1 MTLEAARKALLA
13 KPRKMKKWVFLTGM
27 GVTLLLSVLTIYK
40 PTFFRFL
47 EGKIYDTQMRA
58 ISSAAGGSVVT
69 DPVIVVIDEDSLAEF
84 GQWPWPRYRLA
95 ALIDRI
101 RGLGASGV
109 GLDML
114 FPEADRSSLSRVE
127 QEIQREFGVKTD
139 IRGLPDHLMDN
150 DRVFARA
157 LSRGPFSLGYYFVFS
172 KEKGAGRSCLLRPA
186 GFALIGGKNL
196 ETIPQGLF
204 KAQSVTC
211 NIRPLAEA
219 ATSAGFFNV
228 IPDADG
234 VLRRVPLL
242 IEYDGR
248 LYPSLSLATFM
259 QSRGISRLALKCSSG
274 RLEAI
279 VAGRTSIPVDSMA
292 NLLIRFRG
300 AHASF
305 PRISA
310 RDVLHGR
317 VSREQISG
325 RTVFLG
331 TSATGL
337 DDYHTTPV
345 ASGVLGV
352 DIHAAVMDN
361 FLRGDFISRP
371 DWVPGMELFL
381 VVVCGVVAAL
391 LLCWTRSVVSLGAI
405 LLSGFLL
412 WLASTFFLSSTGVFV
427 SPLFPLMVL
436 ACNFSFMTFHKYLQ
450 EESLLKERTNELVMT
465 QNFTIQ
471 CLAALTE
478 TRDSETGGHILR
490 CQQYVKL
497 LATRL
502 SRNPRFSSILDEE
515 TIELLYRSAP
525 LHDIGKVGIPD
536 SILLKP
542 ASLTADEYSEMKK
555 HTLFGREA
563 IQKAEHRFGKEIRGS
578 FLQFGKVI
586 AYSHHEK
593 WDGTGYPEGLTGDR
607 IPLFGRIM
615 AIADVYDALIS
626 KRRYK
631 PSFTHEEAVSFIAQS
646 SGTHFDP
653 EVVAVFCEIQEEFRR
668 IVREY
673 PD

>member
-13 KPRKMKKWVFLTGM
+13 KPRKMKRWVLLTGA
-27 GVTLLLSVLTIYK
+27 GVTLLLSVLTIFK

-47 EGKIYDTQMRA
+47 DGKIYDTQMRSMLPA
-58 ISSAAGGSVVT
+58 TGGSSLADT
-69 DPVIVVIDEDSLAEF
+69 VIVHIDEKSLAEF
-84 GQWPWPRYRLA
+84 GQWPWPRYRIAL
-95 ALIDRI
+95 LIDKI
-101 RGLGASGV
+101 RELGATAV
-109 GLDML
+109 GLDMM
-114 FPEADRSSLSRVE
+114 FPESDRSSLFQVKR
-127 QEIQREFGVKTD
+127 EIQREFGVKAE

-150 DRVFARA
+150 DKVLADA
-157 LSRGPFSLGYYFVFS
+157 LSRGPFSLGYYFVFT
-172 KEKGAGRSCLLRPA
+172 KENRAGRDCLLRPA
-186 GFALIGGKNL
+186 SVAIIGGKSL
-196 ETIPQGLF
+196 KGMPQGLF
-204 KAQSVTC
+204 RAESVTC
-211 NIRPLAEA
+211 NLRPLAEA
-219 ATSAGFFNV
+219 APSAGFFNV
-228 IPDADG
+228 IPDSDG

-242 IEYDGR
+242 IEYKGR

-259 QSRGISRLALKCSSG
+259 QAKGITQLALKSG
-274 RLEAI
+274 SGGLEAI
-279 VAGRTSIPVDSMA
+279 VAGGTSIPVDSRA

-300 AHASF
+300 DRPSF
-305 PRISA
+305 TRISA
-310 RDVLHGR
+310 REVLHDR
-317 VSREQISG
+317 VARESIRG
-325 RTVFLG
+325 KTVFLG

-337 DDYHTTPV
+337 DEYHTTPV
-345 ASGVLGV
+345 ASAVPGVG
-352 DIHAAVMDN
+352 IHAAVVDN

-371 DWVPGMELFL
+371 DWVPGMELVL
-381 VVVCGVVAAL
+381 VLFCGAISAVL
-391 LLCWTRSVVSLGAI
+391 LYWTRSVVSMGVMLAFG
-405 LLSGFLL
+405 LFL
-412 WLASTFFLSSTGVFV
+412 WLASAFLLSARGIFI
-427 SPLFPLMVL
+427 SPLFPLLVL
-436 ACNFSFMTFHKYLQ
+436 VCNFTFLTFHKYLQ
-450 EESLLKERTNELVMT
+450 EEKLLRDRTNELVMT

-502 SRNPRFSSILDEE
+502 ARNARFSSILDEE

-542 ASLTADEYSEMKK
+542 ASLTADEYREMKK

-563 IQKAEHRFGKEIRGS
+563 IQKAEYRFGKEIRGS

-593 WDGTGYPEGLTGDR
+593 WDGSGYPEGLTGDR

-646 SGTHFDP
+646 RGTHFDP
-653 EVVAVFCEIQEEFRR
+653 VVVDVFCEIQEEFRR

>member
-13 KPRKMKKWVFLTGM
+13 KPRKMKRWVFLTGL
-27 GVTLLLSVLTIYK
+27 GVTLLLSLLTIFK
-40 PTFFRFL
+40 PTFFRYL
-47 EGKIYDTQMRA
+47 VGKIYDTQMLA
-58 ISSAAGGSVVT
+58 VSSATAGSVA
-69 DPVIVVIDEDSLAEF
+69 DEPVIVEIDEASLAEF

-95 ALIDRI
+95 ALVDGL

-114 FPEADRSSLSRVE
+114 FPEADRSSLSQVKR
-127 QEIQREFGVKTD
+127 EIQEAFGVRAE
-139 IRGLPDHLMDN
+139 IRGLPDYLMDN
-150 DRVFARA
+150 DSVLSGA
-157 LSRGPFSLGYYFVFS
+157 LAKGPFSLGYYFVFS
-172 KEKGAGRSCLLRPA
+172 GKKGAGRNCLLRPA
-186 GFALIGGKNL
+186 EFALIGGKNL
-196 ETIPQGLF
+196 QTMPLGLF
-204 KAQSVTC
+204 KAESVTC
-211 NIRPLAEA
+211 NIKPLAEA
-219 ATSAGFFNV
+219 APSAGFFNV
-228 IPDADG
+228 IPDVDG

-259 QSRGISRLALKCSSG
+259 QSRGIRRLALKCGSG
-274 RLEAI
+274 GLEAI
-279 VAGRTSIPVDSMA
+279 VAGNISIPVDSKA
-292 NLLIRFRG
+292 NLLVRFRG
-300 AHASF
+300 DSPSFAH
-305 PRISA
+305 ISA

-317 VSREQISG
+317 VAHERIRG
-325 RTVFLG
+325 KIVFLG
-331 TSATGL
+331 TSAAGL
-337 DDYHTTPV
+337 DEYHTTPV

-352 DIHAAVMDN
+352 DIHAAVVDN
-361 FLRGDFISRP
+361 FLRGEFISRP
-371 DWVPGMELFL
+371 DWVPGMELLL
-381 VVVCGVVAAL
+381 VLFCGMVSAL

-405 LLSGFLL
+405 LLSGFFI
-412 WLASTFFLSSTGVFV
+412 WLASTYVLSSTGVFI

-436 ACNFSFMTFHKYLQ
+436 AGNFTFLTFHKYLQ
-450 EESLLKERTNELVMT
+450 EERLLRDRTNELVMT

-502 SRNPRFSSILDEE
+502 ARNPRFSSILDKE

-542 ASLTADEYSEMKK
+542 ARLTADEYREMKK

-563 IQKAEHRFGKEIRGS
+563 IQKAEHRFGREIRGS

-653 EVVAVFCEIQEEFRR
+653 EVVAVFCEIQEEFRQ
-668 IVREY
+668 IVREF

>member
-13 KPRKMKKWVFLTGM
+13 KPRKMKRWVFLTGV
-27 GVTLLLSVLTIYK
+27 GVTLLLSVLTIFK

-47 EGKIYDTQMRA
+47 DGKIYDTQVRA
-58 ISSAAGGSVVT
+58 MVPAAGGPSAT
-69 DPVIVVIDEDSLAEF
+69 DPVIVHIDEKSLAEF

-95 ALIDRI
+95 LLIDRI
-101 RGLGASGV
+101 RQLGASAV

-114 FPEADRSSLSRVE
+114 FPEADRSSLSQVKRG
-127 QEIQREFGVKTD
+127 IQREFGIRAD
-139 IRGLPDHLMDN
+139 IRGVPENLADN
-150 DRVFARA
+150 DRVFAEA
-157 LSRGPFSLGYYFVFS
+157 LSRGPFSLGYYFVFT
-172 KEKGAGRSCLLRPA
+172 KESGAARDCLLRPA
-186 GFALIGGKNL
+186 RVALVGGKSLNGMP
-196 ETIPQGLF
+196 EGLF
-204 KAQSVTC
+204 RAASVTC
-211 NIRPLAEA
+211 NLSLLAEA
-219 ATSAGFFNV
+219 APAAGFFNV
-228 IPDADG
+228 ISDPDG

-242 IEYDGR
+242 IEYNGR
-248 LYPSLSLATFM
+248 LYPSLSLSTYM
-259 QSRGISRLALKCSSG
+259 QSKGITQLTLKNGSG
-274 RLEAI
+274 GLEAI
-279 VAGRTSIPVDSMA
+279 VAGGTSIPVDSKA
-292 NLLIRFRG
+292 NVLVRFRG
-300 AHASF
+300 ARAAF
-305 PRISA
+305 ARISA
-310 RDVLHGR
+310 RDVLHGS
-317 VSREQISG
+317 VGREIFRG
-325 RTVFLG
+325 KTVFLG

-337 DDYHTTPV
+337 DEYHTTPV
-345 ASGVLGV
+345 ASAVPGVE
-352 DIHAAVMDN
+352 IHAAVVDN
-361 FLRGDFISRP
+361 FLSGDFLSRP
-371 DWVPGMELFL
+371 DCVPGIELVL
-381 VVVCGVVAAL
+381 VLLCGAISAV
-391 LLCWTRSVVSLGAI
+391 LLCWTRSVVSLGVVLASVLI
-405 LLSGFLL
+405 L
-412 WLASTFFLSSTGVFV
+412 WLASTFLLSTTGVFI
-427 SPLFPLMVL
+427 SPLFPMLVL
-436 ACNFSFMTFHKYLQ
+436 AGNFSCLTFHKYLQ
-450 EESLLKERTNELVMT
+450 EERLLRDRTNELVMT

-502 SRNPRFSSILDEE
+502 SRNPRFSSVLDEE

-542 ASLTADEYSEMKK
+542 ASLTDDEYREMKK

-563 IQKAEHRFGKEIRGS
+563 IQKAEHRFGREIKGS

-631 PSFTHEEAVSFIAQS
+631 PSFTHEEAVSFIVQS
-646 SGTHFDP
+646 RGTHFDP
-653 EVVAVFCEIQEEFRR
+653 EVVDVFCEIQEEFRR

>member
-13 KPRKMKKWVFLTGM
+13 KPRKMKRWVFLTGA
-27 GVTLLLSVLTIYK
+27 GVTLLLSVLTIFK

-47 EGKIYDTQMRA
+47 DGKIYDTQVRA
-58 ISSAAGGSVVT
+58 MLPAADGSSVT
-69 DPVIVVIDEDSLAEF
+69 DPVIVHIDEKSLAEF

-95 ALIDRI
+95 LLIDRI
-101 RGLGASGV
+101 RELGASAV

-114 FPEADRSSLSRVE
+114 FPEPDRSSLSQVKH
-127 QEIQREFGVKTD
+127 EIQREFG
-139 IRGLPDHLMDN
+139 IRADMRGVPDHLADN
-150 DRVFARA
+150 DRVLADA
-157 LSRGPFSLGYYFVFS
+157 LSRGPFSLGYYFVFT
-172 KEKGAGRSCLLRPA
+172 KEKGATPDCLLRPA
-186 GFALIGGKNL
+186 RVAIIGGKSL
-196 ETIPQGLF
+196 KGVPEGLF
-204 KAQSVTC
+204 SAAGVTC
-211 NIRPLAEA
+211 NLSLLAKA
-219 ATSAGFFNV
+219 APAAGFFNV
-228 IPDADG
+228 IPDPDG

-242 IEYDGR
+242 IEYNGR
-248 LYPSLSLATFM
+248 LYPSLSLATYM
-259 QSRGISRLALKCSSG
+259 QSRGITQLALKSG
-274 RLEAI
+274 AGGLEAI
-279 VAGRTSIPVDSMA
+279 VAGGTPIPVDSKA
-292 NLLIRFRG
+292 NLLVRFRG
-300 AHASF
+300 DRLSF

-310 RDVLHGR
+310 RDVLHGS
-317 VSREQISG
+317 VAREIFRG

-337 DDYHTTPV
+337 DEYHTTPV
-345 ASGVLGV
+345 ASAVPGVG
-352 DIHAAVMDN
+352 IHAAVVDN
-361 FLRGDFISRP
+361 ILRGDFLSRP
-371 DWVPGMELFL
+371 DWVPGMELVL
-381 VVVCGVVAAL
+381 VLLCGAISAV
-391 LLCWTRSVVSLGAI
+391 LLCWTRSVVSLGVVLASVLI
-405 LLSGFLL
+405 L
-412 WLASTFFLSSTGVFV
+412 WLASTFLLSATGVFM
-427 SPLFPLMVL
+427 SPLFPMLVL
-436 ACNFSFMTFHKYLQ
+436 ACNFSFLTFHKYLQ
-450 EESLLKERTNELVMT
+450 EERLLRDRTNELVMT

-502 SRNPRFSSILDEE
+502 SRNPRFSSVLDEE

-542 ASLTADEYSEMKK
+542 DSLTDDEYREMKK

-563 IQKAEHRFGKEIRGS
+563 IQKAEHRFGREIKGS

-593 WDGTGYPEGLTGDR
+593 WDGSGYPEGLTGDR

-631 PSFTHEEAVSFIAQS
+631 PSFTHEEAVSFIVQS
-646 SGTHFDP
+646 RGTHFDP
-653 EVVAVFCEIQEEFRR
+653 EVVDVFCEIQEEFKR
-668 IVREY
+668 IVREF

>member
-13 KPRKMKKWVFLTGM
+13 KPRKMKRWVFLTGTA
-27 GVTLLLSVLTIYK
+27 VTLLLSLLTIFK
-40 PTFFRFL
+40 PMFFRFL
-47 EGKIYDTQMRA
+47 DGKIFDTQMRA
-58 ISSAAGGSVVT
+58 ISTATGGST
-69 DPVIVVIDEDSLAEF
+69 ANDPVVVEIDEDSLSEF
-84 GQWPWPRYRLA
+84 GQWPWPRYRIA
-95 ALIDRI
+95 ALIDGI
-101 RGLGASGV
+101 RGLGASAV

-114 FPEADRSSLSRVE
+114 FPEADRSSLSRVK
-127 QEIQREFGVKTD
+127 QEMQREFGLKAD

-150 DRVFARA
+150 DGVLAGA

-172 KEKGAGRSCLLRPA
+172 KEKGTGRNCLLRPA
-186 GFALIGGKNL
+186 EYALIGGNNL
-196 ETIPQGLF
+196 QTTPHGLF
-204 KAQSVTC
+204 KASSVTC

-219 ATSAGFFNV
+219 APSAGFFNV

-259 QSRGISRLALKCSSG
+259 RSRGITQLALKCNSG

-279 VAGRTSIPVDSMA
+279 SAGKTSIPVDSMA
-292 NLLIRFRG
+292 NLLVRFRSG
-300 AHASF
+300 HASYTH
-305 PRISA
+305 ISA

-317 VSREQISG
+317 VARETISG
-325 RTVFLG
+325 KTVFLG

-337 DDYHTTPV
+337 DEYHTTPV

-352 DIHAAVMDN
+352 DIHAAVVDN

-371 DWVPGMELFL
+371 DWVPGLELVL
-381 VVVCGVVAAL
+381 VVVCGMVSAL
-391 LLCWTRSVVSLGAI
+391 LLCWTRSVVSLGAV
-405 LLSGFLL
+405 LVSGFFL
-412 WLASTFFLSSTGVFV
+412 WLASTFLLSSSGIFV

-436 ACNFSFMTFHKYLQ
+436 ACNFSFLTFHKYLQ
-450 EESLLKERTNELVMT
+450 EERLLRDRTNELVMT

-502 SRNPRFSSILDEE
+502 SRNPRFAPLLDEE

-542 ASLTADEYSEMKK
+542 ASLTADEYHEMKK

-563 IQKAEHRFGKEIRGS
+563 ILKAEHRFGREIRGS

-668 IVREY
+668 IVREF